1 MSACSMRRL
10 SRTMPKHPD
19 EALGT
24 SSTIGRVIRALRIA
38 RGVGVN
44 QLGNS
49 IGLEPANLSRFER
62 GMPGGVHA
70 AKYLDPIAAR
80 LGTKASILYAVA
92 EFASENPAILKKSE
106 DLSVLVDQLTWV
118 IEHYSNL
125 PANIREQINQVI
137 RDNLK

>member
-1 MSACSMRRL
+1 
-10 SRTMPKHPD
+10 MPKHPD
-19 EALGT
+19 ESVGT
-24 SSTIGRVIRALRIA
+24 PSIIGQVIRALRTA

-49 IGLEPANLSRFER
+49 VGLEPANLSRFER

-92 EFASENPAILKKSE
+92 EFAAENPAILKKSE
-106 DLSVLVDQLTWV
+106 DLSVLVDQLTWA
-118 IEHYSNL
+118 IKHYSNL
-125 PANIREQINQVI
+125 PANVRDQINQII

>member
-1 MSACSMRRL
+1 M
-10 SRTMPKHPD
+10 
-19 EALGT
+19 
-24 SSTIGRVIRALRIA
+24 
-38 RGVGVN
+38 GVN

-49 IGLEPANLSRFER
+49 VGLEPANLSRFER

-70 AKYLDPIAAR
+70 AKYLDPIATR

-118 IEHYSNL
+118 IKHYSNL